1 MIRRKLLGPIA
12 WGWMPLLSLA
22 LAISF
27 GGYCQGQVKMK
38 DAPAKAPA
46 SKATAESRSVQVGE
60 RFPNFELKDQN
71 GKLSGL
77 RKILDKG
84 PVVLVVYRSADW

>member
-46 SKATAESRSVQVGE
+46 SKATAES
-60 RFPNFELKDQN
+60 
-71 GKLSGL
+71 
-77 RKILDKG
+77 
-84 PVVLVVYRSADW
+84 ADW